1 MFYKKDIIAVV
12 CLLFIAVGWY
22 FLNLSIKEVWAVGVF
37 LICFVYLC
45 YLISD
50 CYKALQI
57 EIIKAKDEILDE
69 LKDKNKE

>member
-1 MFYKKDIIAVV
+1 MFWKYDIIAVV
-12 CLLFIAVGWY
+12 CLLFFAVSLY
-22 FLNLSIKEVWAVGVF
+22 FLNLSYKELWAVGVCLF
-37 LICFVYLC
+37 CFFCLC